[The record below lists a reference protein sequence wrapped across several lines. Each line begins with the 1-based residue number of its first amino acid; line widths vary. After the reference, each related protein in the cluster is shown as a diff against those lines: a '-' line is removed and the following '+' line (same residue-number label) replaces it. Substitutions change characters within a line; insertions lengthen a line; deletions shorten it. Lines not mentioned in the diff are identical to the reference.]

1 MYYKNE
7 NLFNKNSLLFRK
19 NGFSN
24 AFLQLKLLVGF
35 YFLQIKND
43 FLKVNKEKLIKTT
56 LFLFFAGF
64 FFPVVYYLFLFIFKH
79 FYTAQ
84 IIGPLLV
91 KKLLYTFYMTFTIMI
106 ILSSIVASIPV
117 LFFSREMDFL
127 FSSPV
132 KIEIVFILK
141 YIKILI
147 DSCWMI
153 LLITIPIFAA
163 YSKVL
168 KIDIYQYLFIFIS
181 HIPFFII
188 CVSCGIFLTLFLI
201 KYFPGQQIRNFVIA
215 IYGIFLVAFFIY
227 FRMLEPEKLTG
238 ADFNQIMEL
247 VRNLKAPDNFFFPHS
262 HLLKI
267 INNVTYSGILSGV
280 LPLMLL
286 TFLSIIF
293 FITVIFVAKIWYFDG
308 FSKKEI
314 FKKEKIVKG
323 SFVYKKTNEFSV
335 LLKKDVKYIIRDTT
349 QWIQLVFLFG
359 IIFLYLFN
367 IYKLPA
373 DLFNLREVI
382 FFLNIGFI
390 GLVMSAVGARLI
402 LPVISMEGRSFWIL
416 KTIPISIKKY
426 VIYKFIIYTFFIVTT
441 GLIIS
446 FLSLNLLKTHKLINF
461 ITIFSTVLITFV
473 IAGCAI
479 GLGAVF
485 ADFKI
490 KNPEDLITGIAGLFY
505 MFVTFLFIALLLF
518 LEAGFV
524 KDYYLS
530 KILKFKEFHI
540 EKYFLNYILIIII
553 AFFIIGISM
562 WAGIK
567 KLEKIEV

>member
-1 MYYKNE
+1 MNKL
-7 NLFNKNSLLFRK
+7 NLLIN
-19 NGFSN
+19 
-24 AFLQLKLLVGF
+24 F
-35 YFLQIKND
+35 YFLQIKNNI
-43 FLKVNKEKLIKTT
+43 LQVNKEKIIKTT

-64 FFPVVYYLFLFIFKH
+64 FFPVIYHLFFFIFKH

-84 IIGPLLV
+84 LIGPLLV
-91 KKLLYTFYMTFTIMI
+91 RKLLYTFYMTFTVMI

-127 FSSPV
+127 FSSPIKTETIFIIKYF
-132 KIEIVFILK
+132 KIIV
-141 YIKILI
+141 

-163 YSKVL
+163 YSRVL
-168 KIDIYQYLFIFIS
+168 KIDIFQYFFIFIS
-181 HIPFFII
+181 HIPFFVV
-188 CVSCGIFLTLFLI
+188 CVSVGIFLTLLLI
-201 KYFPGQQIRNFVIA
+201 KYFPGQGIRNFVIA
-215 IYGIFLVAFFIY
+215 VYGIFLVAFFIY
-227 FRMLEPEKLTG
+227 FRMLEPEKITG
-238 ADFNQIMEL
+238 ADYNQIMEL
-247 VRNLKAPDNFFFPHS
+247 VRNLKAPDNFFFPHT

-267 INNVTYSGILSGV
+267 INNVTYSGILSGI
-280 LPLMLL
+280 LPFLL
-286 TFLSIIF
+286 FATLSAVA
-293 FITVIFVAKIWYFDG
+293 FILVVYIAKLLYFEG

-314 FKKEKIVKG
+314 FKKEKKLEKVFAI
-323 SFVYKKTNEFSV
+323 KKTEEFLT
-335 LLKKDVKYIIRDTT
+335 LLKKDIKYIIRDTT

-382 FFLNIGFI
+382 YFLNIGFI

-402 LPVISMEGRSFWIL
+402 LPVISMEGKSFWIV
-416 KTIPISIKKY
+416 KTLPLTIKKY
-426 VIYKFIIYTFFIVTT
+426 IFYKLLIYTIFIVST
-441 GLIIS
+441 GLLIS
-446 FLSLNLLKTHKLINF
+446 ILSLNLLKTDKIINF
-461 ITIFSTVLITFV
+461 ITVFSTVLITSV
-473 IAGCAI
+473 IAGCGI

-505 MFVTFLFIALLLF
+505 MFITFLFIALLLF
-518 LEAGFV
+518 LEAGPV

-530 KILKFKEFHI
+530 KILKFKEFNI
-540 EKYFLNYILIIII
+540 AKYFINFILIIII
-553 AFFIIGISM
+553 AFLTVGISV

-567 KLEKIEV
+567 RLEKLEI